1 MKKCFV
7 YLLLL
12 LTIVSTCE
20 ETAEVIYI
28 NYALGF
34 GVLRVNGSLQLVI
47 FEIDQQL
54 EPFVVLGVGTIVL
67 FRYVHGP
74 LLTYVEIVG
83 IV

>member
-1 MKKCFV
+1 MKKSFV

-12 LTIVSTCE
+12 LTIVSACE

-34 GVLRVNGSLQLVI
+34 GVLRVAGSGQIVI

-54 EPFVVLGVGTIVL
+54 EPFVVLGVGTIVR
-67 FRYVHGP
+67 FIYVQGP
-74 LLTYVEIVG
+74 LYIFIQVVEIV
-83 IV
+83 